1 MRWQMTGDFIGSS
14 ENEKQHF
21 NEHIIYQSH
30 LLVFIQDF
38 SLWAALII
46 LSNTVL

>member
-1 MRWQMTGDFIGSS
+1 MRWQMSGDFIGSS
-14 ENEKQHF
+14 KNKKQRF

-30 LLVFIQDF
+30 IFVFTQDF

>member
-1 MRWQMTGDFIGSS
+1 MSGDFMGSS

-30 LLVFIQDF
+30 IFVFIQDF
-38 SLWAALII
+38 SSWDALII